1 MRCSAKLAKAI
12 DPGRSPRRNRMPAAA
27 TAADKITEK
36 ALEKSSGGKV
46 DVDSKDGTV
55 KLTDKDGNTSSY
67 GTGTELPKGWPDE
80 SLNPPK
86 SVTILASSITSTDG
100 QKVLFVTAESSA
112 SATLYEGLK
121 AQFEDA
127 GYEIT
132 NEAPTRPP
140 VAASPASRPR
150 AHHVRRVVALA
161 ADTARG
167 KTPSGTV
174 ATMNLSKVAG

>member
-1 MRCSAKLAKAI
+1 MSVQRKLAGI
-12 DPGRSPRRNRMPAAA
+12 TLAAA
-27 TAADKITEK
+27 LVFAGAGCGDDAAEKITEK

-80 SLNPPK
+80 LKPPK
-86 SVTILASSITSTDG
+86 SITILASSTSTTNG
-100 QKVLFVTAESSA
+100 KKQLFVTAESSA
-112 SATLYEGLK
+112 TVTELSEGLK

-132 NEAPTRPP
+132 NESNLSSTDGGY
-140 VAASPASRPR
+140 ASIEAKGPKYTAS
-150 AHHVRRVVALA
+150 VSLA
-161 ADTARG
+161 GDSSSKG
-167 KTPSGTV
+167 KTTV
-174 ATMNLSKVAG
+174 LFNVTPNA